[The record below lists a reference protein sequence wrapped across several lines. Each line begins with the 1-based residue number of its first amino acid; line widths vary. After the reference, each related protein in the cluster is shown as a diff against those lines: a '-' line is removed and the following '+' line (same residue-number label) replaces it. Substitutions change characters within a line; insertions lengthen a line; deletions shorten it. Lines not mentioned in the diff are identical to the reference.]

1 MQEQVIAHLARDPKL
16 ATILPLIAFPDSG
29 ANTDDVYFGLLESIT
44 SQQLSVK
51 AADTIFKR
59 FLALFPDEYPDP
71 VLLTNTPHENLRG
84 VGLSNQK
91 ARYMHN
97 TAAFFVEHQL
107 FSKDWSTLSDSE
119 IIQLLSSIKGV
130 GKWTVEMILM
140 FVLKRPD
147 VFPIDDL
154 GIRQA
159 MIRLYEVELEGK
171 AQYQK
176 LTEIAEAWRPYRT
189 YACRYLWRWK
199 DA

>member
-1 MQEQVIAHLARDPKL
+1 MQDQVVAHLSCDPLL
-16 ATILPLIAFPDSG
+16 ATIIPDIAFPDYG
-29 ANTDDVYFGLLESIT
+29 ADNTDVYFGLLESIT

-59 FLALFPDEYPDP
+59 FLALFPNGYPKAE
-71 VLLTNTPHENLRG
+71 LLVDTPPENLRS

-91 ARYMHN
+91 AQYMRN
-97 TAAFFVEHQL
+97 TATFFIEHQL
-107 FSKDWSTLSDSE
+107 FEKDWANYSDAE
-119 IIQLLSSIKGV
+119 VIQTLSSIKGV

-140 FVLKRPD
+140 FVLRRPD

-154 GIRQA
+154 GVRQA
-159 MIRLYEVELEGK
+159 MIRLYKVELEGK
-171 AQYQK
+171 AQYQR

-199 DA
+199 DK

>member
-1 MQEQVIAHLARDPKL
+1 MQEQIVAHLSRDPKL
-16 ATILPLIAFPDSG
+16 ASILPNIAFPDYG
-29 ANTDDVYFGLLESIT
+29 TDNNDVYFGLLQSIA

-59 FLALFPDEYPDP
+59 FLAIFPAAYPEP
-71 VLLTNTPHENLRG
+71 EILVNTPQESLRA

-91 ARYMHN
+91 AQYMRN
-97 TAAFFVEHQL
+97 TAIFFIEHQL
-107 FSKDWSTLSDSE
+107 FQKDWSSFSDDE
-119 IIQLLSSIKGV
+119 VVKLLSSIKGV

-140 FVLKRPD
+140 FVLRRPD

-154 GIRQA
+154 GVRQA

>member
-1 MQEQVIAHLARDPKL
+1 MQDQVVAHLSCDPLL
-16 ATILPLIAFPDSG
+16 ATIIPDIAFPDYG
-29 ANTDDVYFGLLESIT
+29 ADNTDVYFGLLESIT

-59 FLALFPDEYPDP
+59 FLALFPNGYPKAE
-71 VLLTNTPHENLRG
+71 LLVDTPHENLRG

-91 ARYMHN
+91 AQYMRN
-97 TAAFFVEHQL
+97 TAAFFIEHQL
-107 FSKDWSTLSDSE
+107 FEKDWANYSDAE
-119 IIQLLSSIKGV
+119 VIQTLSSIKGV

-140 FVLKRPD
+140 FVLRRPD

-154 GIRQA
+154 GVRQA
-159 MIRLYEVELEGK
+159 MIRLYKVELEGK
-171 AQYQK
+171 AQYQR

-199 DA
+199 DK